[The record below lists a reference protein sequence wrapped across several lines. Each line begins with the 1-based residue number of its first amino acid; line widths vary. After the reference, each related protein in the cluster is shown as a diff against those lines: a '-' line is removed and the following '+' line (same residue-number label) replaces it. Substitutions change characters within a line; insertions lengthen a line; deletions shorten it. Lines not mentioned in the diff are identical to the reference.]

1 MVDKRTIDRN
11 KLKAFDMALG
21 EEQSVKGIPG
31 GRFGVEAVEDMCD
44 VYAQDLQAA
53 RSQVH
58 RNFRE
63 RHFDLQFP
71 EPALYCNF
79 PKTGDARNGAHIT
92 SREMPLDV
100 WELLLEIPPED
111 GEHDMRIQK
120 QAHH

>member
-11 KLKAFDMALG
+11 KLKTLDLALR
-21 EEQSVKGIPG
+21 EEQTIKRIPG

-71 EPALYCNF
+71 EPVLYCNF

-100 WELLLEIPPED
+100 WELLVEIPPQE
-111 GEHDMRIQK
+111 GEHDMGIQK

>member
-1 MVDKRTIDRN
+1 MIDQGTVDRN
-11 KLKAFDMALG
+11 KLKTLDFALS
-21 EEQSVKGIPG
+21 EEQTIEWIPG
-31 GRFGVEAVEDMCD
+31 GRLWIDGVKDMFD

-92 SREMPLDV
+92 SREMPLDL

>member
-79 PKTGDARNGAHIT
+79 PKTGDACNGAHIT

-100 WELLLEIPPED
+100 WELLLEIPPEE

>member
-1 MVDKRTIDRN
+1 MVDERTIDLN

-79 PKTGDARNGAHIT
+79 PKTGAACNGAHIT